1 MFVYLATYL
10 SSLLFIM
17 VAEKY
22 RAILANN
29 QSGQR
34 ILAKLPYCLLIFIG
48 LLIPAIIAGVR
59 DYSVGTDV
67 LVYGNTWFNR
77 AFTADYKTYIE
88 WATSSSVGSGYAFL
102 NYVISR
108 FTNNPHIFYFVYNFL
123 ENIIIFLGIKHFSG
137 QINVT
142 LGMSTYYF
150 LFFNVLLNILR
161 QGMALAL
168 IVWGL
173 KYVVD
178 KKFIKYILV
187 VAVATLFHNTSF
199 LAILIYLV
207 YWISND
213 VKNTSVLKDIVSL
226 SIVMLILILFT
237 QLTTVLFS
245 HLLLSDRYQAFIGS
259 SNVRGGFLGHLLLCI
274 PILALYVLNLIYNKK
289 LSGMDKSFSYLV
301 LVTTLMSIFN
311 IYSSNL
317 SRITLY
323 FDFLFII
330 MIPYIVKNGL
340 PRIKWKNVDVELV
353 LVTIYLFIYWWL
365 IFVIMQ
371 SGETVP
377 FIFMS

>member
-1 MFVYLATYL
+1 MFIYLATYL
-10 SSLLFIM
+10 SSLFFIM
-17 VAEKY
+17 IAEKY
-22 RAILANN
+22 RVLLVNN
-29 QSGQR
+29 QSSQR
-34 ILAKLPYCLLIFIG
+34 FLTNLPYLLLILIA
-48 LLIPAIIAGVR
+48 LLIPAILAGVR

-67 LVYGNTWFNR
+67 LVYGNAWFNR
-77 AFTADYKTYIE
+77 AFTVDYKTYVE
-88 WATSSSVGSGYAFL
+88 WATSSSIGSGYAFL
-102 NYVISR
+102 NYVVSR
-108 FTNNPHIFYFVYNFL
+108 FSDNPHVFYFIYNLL
-123 ENIIIFLGIKHFSG
+123 ENILIFLGIKHFRG
-137 QINVT
+137 NINVT
-142 LGMSTYYF
+142 LGMATYYF

-178 KKFIKYILV
+178 KKFVKYILV
-187 VAVATLFHNTSF
+187 VAIATLFHST
-199 LAILIYLV
+199 AILAVVIYLV
-207 YWISND
+207 YWVFND
-213 VKNTSVLKDIVSL
+213 VKDMSILKDLVSL
-226 SIVMLILILFT
+226 SIIMLILLLFT
-237 QLTTVLFS
+237 QLTTILNS
-245 HLLLSDRYQAFIGS
+245 HWLLSDRYQAFVSS
-259 SNVRGGFLGHLLLCI
+259 SNVRGGFLVHLLLCI

>member
-1 MFVYLATYL
+1 MFIYLATYL
-10 SSLLFIM
+10 SSLFFIM
-17 VAEKY
+17 IAEKY
-22 RAILANN
+22 RVLLVNN
-29 QSGQR
+29 QSSQR
-34 ILAKLPYCLLIFIG
+34 FLTNLPYLLLILIA
-48 LLIPAIIAGVR
+48 LLIPAILAGVR

-67 LVYGNTWFNR
+67 LVYGNAWFNR
-77 AFTADYKTYIE
+77 AFTVDYKTYVE
-88 WATSSSVGSGYAFL
+88 WATSSSIGSGYAFL
-102 NYVISR
+102 NYVVSR
-108 FTNNPHIFYFVYNFL
+108 FSDNPHVFYFIYNLL
-123 ENIIIFLGIKHFSG
+123 ENILIFLGIKHFRG
-137 QINVT
+137 NINVT
-142 LGMSTYYF
+142 LGMATYYF

-178 KKFIKYILV
+178 KKFVKYILV
-187 VAVATLFHNTSF
+187 VAIATLFHST
-199 LAILIYLV
+199 AILAVVIYLV
-207 YWISND
+207 YWVFND
-213 VKNTSVLKDIVSL
+213 VKDMSILKDLVSL
-226 SIVMLILILFT
+226 SIIMLILLLFT
-237 QLTTVLFS
+237 QLTTILNS
-245 HLLLSDRYQAFIGS
+245 HWLLSDRYQAFVSS

-274 PILALYVLNLIYNKK
+274 PILVLYVLNLIYNKK
-289 LSGMDKSFSYLV
+289 FSGMDKSFSYLV

-317 SRITLY
+317 SRVTLY

-340 PRIKWKNVDVELV
+340 PRIKWKNTDIELV
-353 LVTIYLFIYWWL
+353 LVIIYLFIYWWL